1 MTLIFKQDR
10 APPVLI
16 ETLENMGWREFD
28 EKEDGE
34 DDWNLLWKPTRYANL
49 SSLQLN
55 RIN

>member
-49 SSLQLN
+49 SSL
-55 RIN
+55 